1 MMQVIKSAEIALAD
15 GIRFRSCVHD
25 EFLSED

>member
-1 MMQVIKSAEIALAD
+1 MRVRKSVEIAQAD
-15 GIRFRSCVHD
+15 EIRFSSCVHD